1 MTPGPMGMG
10 PMGGPGGP
18 PPGGMRHH
26 GGPGGPMGDF
36 KGPGR
41 GPEIHPQLDLK
52 DLEKQSEEMMTIHFL
67 NRYNSVFEE
76 TEGGFLNLKH
86 EEQLFERVQLVRTFP
101 FTDKNS
107 YISIRENTERA
118 REIGIIRSLETDYDG
133 ETLALLE
140 KHLNLRYFTPVI
152 TKIYSIK
159 ENNGHILFQVETKE
173 GRQQFT
179 VRNNSN
185 SIIPFTETR
194 IFITD
199 VNNNRYEIP
208 DTTKL
213 NPKELTK
220 LDLFI

>member
-10 PMGGPGGP
+10 PMGGP
-18 PPGGMRHH
+18 PPGGRRPH
-26 GGPGGPMGDF
+26 GGPGGPGRPMGNF
-36 KGPGR
+36 KGPER
-41 GPEIHPQLDLK
+41 GPETHPQLDLD

-67 NRYNSVFEE
+67 NRYNSFFEE
-76 TEGGFLNLKH
+76 TSGGFLNLRH
-86 EEQLFERVQLVRTFP
+86 EEHLFECVRLIRTFP

-118 REIGIIRSLETDYDG
+118 KEIGIIKNLENDFDDTTAD
-133 ETLALLE
+133 LLE
-140 KHLNLRYFTPVI
+140 KHLKLRYFTPVI

-159 ENNGHILFQVETKE
+159 ENSGHIFFQVETE
-173 GRQQFT
+173 DGRQQFT

-185 SIIPFTETR
+185 AIIPFTETR

-208 DTTKL
+208 DTSKL

>member
-1 MTPGPMGMG
+1 
-10 PMGGPGGP
+10 
-18 PPGGMRHH
+18 
-26 GGPGGPMGDF
+26 MGDF